1 MNFKSYFV
9 VQPYDFRNGRLVPLE
24 PIQVRDGDQAKR
36 LARTLNCA
44 GAIAFSRTGDP
55 DLGEWEDAVILLTVG
70 QIPEEPD
77 EQEAA

>member
-9 VQPYDFRNGRLVPLE
+9 VQPYEFINGRLVAME
-24 PIQVRDGDQAKR
+24 PIQARNGDQARR

-55 DLGEWEDAVILLTVG
+55 DLGEWEDAVILLKVG
-70 QIPEEPD
+70 QAPERVE
-77 EQEAA
+77 EEAA